1 MNEPSPHRFIIG
13 IDLGTT
19 NCAVAYI
26 DTRNAG
32 RAVTDFPVRQ
42 FTAPGISEMRD
53 TLPSFLLALRPEEI
67 SEADQRVDANYQV
80 GTHARDHGALTPG
93 RQVAS
98 AKSWLCHAGIDR
110 RSPILPWH
118 AAGDVKTIS
127 PVDAQSIILKH
138 ILVAWDESHPDHPMS
153 TQEIYITVPA
163 SFDEVARELTIEAA
177 KRAGIPALIL
187 LEEPQAAFYA
197 WLSHHENT
205 WSEQISAD
213 DHILVCDVGGGTT
226 DLTLIHARPDPSG
239 PVVFHRTAV
248 GDHLILGGD
257 NLDLALAHAAEDLL
271 SPGKKLDARSWSMLV
286 RRCRQYKETLLAEAA
301 PESIEMVLA
310 GTGSGLLRHQRQAP
324 LTRLMVE
331 SLLLDG
337 FMPLVPHD
345 AVPAKKSSGFQE
357 FDLPYAPDP
366 AITRYLAEFLRA
378 NLPRRD
384 NGDLIPPRAILLNG
398 GLFESPVMRRRFYDV
413 LVSWFGNGDNG
424 QWQPLMLDHRRLDLA
439 VARGA
444 AYFGLAR
451 RGQGVRV
458 VSNLARAYY
467 LGIESRDGIAQT
479 LCVAPASLA
488 SGQTLLIDQHPL
500 TVKLKTPVEFPL
512 YVSSRRTT
520 DAAGAIVMVDAD
532 SFTPLPPMRT
542 VLTAG
547 KTATQTS
554 VRVSLSA
561 HLSELGTLDLA
572 IVEAAGA
579 RSWKLGFDLR
589 AATRTDLTFHAGQG
603 ERTGMLDQALIDR
616 ATEAMRHHFS
626 LPQSQL
632 GSVSLPKELE
642 SVVEQPRAEWPV
654 SFLRALWNPLLEMAS
669 LRTSSAVHEQRW
681 LNLMG
686 YTLRPGFGY
695 ALDDWRIS
703 ETWKIFPRGL
713 AYASSD
719 AVRAEWW
726 IMWRRLAGGLSA
738 GQQNAMVMP
747 LVSALKSLL
756 SGKAKARIA
765 DGWEIRLGSHE
776 SIELFRLLGSLERIS
791 SDVRIQLGHWMR
803 DRVIQRGADRSAA
816 LWSLGRLG
824 SRIPLYGSIQSIVS
838 PDVAA
843 GWMRQLCAGDTT
855 DTNIPFALMSM
866 ARLTGDRYRD
876 VDDETRALVTTRLKS
891 LNAPAHWITLVAL
904 GGRLDSDEQD
914 QAFGDQLP
922 RGLALMD

>member
-1 MNEPSPHRFIIG
+1 MNEPAPPRFIIG

-19 NCAVAYI
+19 NCAVAFI

-32 RAVTDFPVRQ
+32 RTVTDFPVRQ
-42 FTAPGISEMRD
+42 FTAPGISETRD

-67 SEADQRVDANYQV
+67 SETDRLVDANYQV
-80 GTHARDHGALTPG
+80 GTHAREHGALTPG

-118 AAGDVKTIS
+118 AASDVKTIS

-138 ILVAWDESHPDHPMS
+138 MRMAWDESHPDHPMS
-153 TQEIYITVPA
+153 TQEMYITVPA
-163 SFDEVARELTIEAA
+163 SFDEVARELTVEAA
-177 KRAGIPALIL
+177 KKAGIPSLVL

-257 NLDLALAHAAEDLL
+257 NLDLALAHVAEDLL

-286 RRCRQYKETLLAEAA
+286 RRCRHYKEALLAEAA
-301 PESIEMVLA
+301 PESIEVVLP
-310 GTGSGLLRHQRQAP
+310 GTGSGLLRNQRQTT
-324 LTRLMVE
+324 LTRSMVE

-337 FMPLVPHD
+337 FMPLAPRD
-345 AVPAKKSSGFQE
+345 AVPAKKTSGFQE

-366 AITRYLAEFLRA
+366 AITRYLAEFLRT

-384 NGDLIPPRAILLNG
+384 NGDLVPPRAILLNG

-413 LVSWFGNGDNG
+413 LVSWFGDAENGP
-424 QWQPLMLDHRRLDLA
+424 WKPMALDHRRLDLA

-444 AYFGLAR
+444 AYFGLTR

-467 LGIESRDGIAQT
+467 LGIESRDGVAQA
-479 LCVAPASLA
+479 LCVAPARLA
-488 SGQTLLIDQHPL
+488 SGQSLVIDQHPL
-500 TVKLKTPVEFPL
+500 SVRLKTPVEFPL

-520 DAAGAIVMVDAD
+520 DEAGQIVTIDAD
-532 SFTPLPPMRT
+532 SFTSLPPMRT

-561 HLSELGTLDLA
+561 HLTELGTLELA
-572 IVEAAGA
+572 VVEAVGA

-589 AATRTDLTFHAGQG
+589 AATRTDLTFHEGRG
-603 ERTGMLDQALIDR
+603 ERSGMMDQVLIDQ
-616 ATEAMRHHFS
+616 ATEAMRRHFS
-626 LPQSQL
+626 LNQSQL
-632 GSVSLPKELE
+632 GSVSLFKELE
-642 SVVEQPRAEWPV
+642 SIIEQPRAEWPV
-654 SFLRALWNPLLEMAS
+654 SFLRALWSPLLELAA
-669 LRTSSAVHEQRW
+669 LRATSAVHEQRW

-686 YTLRPGFGY
+686 YTLRPGFGF
-695 ALDDWRIS
+695 ALDDWRIT

-713 AYASSD
+713 AYASND

-726 IMWRRLAGGLSA
+726 ILWRRLAGGLTT
-738 GQQNAMVMP
+738 GQQNAMVLP

-756 SGKAKARIA
+756 TGKSKARIA

-776 SIELFRLLGSLERIS
+776 TIELFRLLGSLERITC
-791 SDVRIQLGHWMR
+791 DVRVQLGHWMLE
-803 DRVIQRGADRSAA
+803 RVTQQGSDRSAA
-816 LWSLGRLG
+816 LWALGRLG
-824 SRIPLYGSIQSIVS
+824 SRTPLYGSIQSIVP
-838 PDVAA
+838 PDTAA
-843 GWMRQLCAGDTT
+843 GWIQRLSASTIT
-855 DTNIPFALMSM
+855 DPNITFAMMSM

-876 VDDETRALVTTRLKS
+876 VDDETRSLVISRLKA
-891 LNAPAHWITLVAL
+891 LNAPAHWITLIEK
-904 GGRLDSDEQD
+904 GGHLDSNEQD